1 MQKWDETV
9 NTTFQELIET
19 GEVILA
25 DGGMGTL
32 LLALGL
38 GRGVAPEMW
47 NIEQPEQ
54 VRKIHRDYI
63 AAGAQ
68 IILTNSFGGNRRRLS
83 YHDLSERT
91 RELNRAAAQVA
102 RLEAEAAETS
112 VLVGGSMGPTGA
124 LMEPLGDLTFEGV
137 KSTFEEQAGALIEGG
152 VDVLWVETM
161 SDLQEVLAAIEGCRA
176 VAPDFPIVAT
186 MTFDTHGHTSMGI
199 SPQAAMEALGGLNL
213 VAIGGNCG
221 NGPAEIEAV
230 IEIMHKANPDVMLV
244 AKSNAGAPRM
254 EGDRQVYDASPEIMA
269 EHALRVRDL
278 GARIIGACCG
288 STPEHVRAMAH
299 VLQVGHST
307 A

>member
-1 MQKWDETV
+1 V

-19 GEVILA
+19 GEVLLA

-47 NIEQPEQ
+47 NIEQSEQ
-54 VRKIHRDYI
+54 VGKIHRDYI

-83 YHDLSERT
+83 FHDLSERT
-91 RELNRAAAQVA
+91 LELNRTAAEVA
-102 RLEAEAAETS
+102 RLEAEAAEAP
-112 VLVGGSMGPTGA
+112 VLVAGSIGPTGA
-124 LMEPLGDLTFEGV
+124 LMTPLGDLTFEGA

-161 SDLQEVLAAIEGCRA
+161 SDLQELHAAIEGCRG

-199 SPQAAMEALGGLNL
+199 SPQAAMEALSGLNL

-230 IEIMHKANPDVMLV
+230 IETMHKENPDAVLV

-254 EGDRQVYDASPEIMA
+254 EGDRQVYDASPEVMA

-288 STPEHVRAMAH
+288 STPEHIRAM
-299 VLQVGHST
+299 GHALRGGLS
-307 A
+307 AK

>member
-1 MQKWDETV
+1 
-9 NTTFQELIET
+9 
-19 GEVILA
+19 
-25 DGGMGTL
+25 MGTL
-32 LLALGL
+32 LLAFGL
-38 GRGVAPEMW
+38 ARGVAPEVW

-54 VRKIHRDYI
+54 VGKIHRDYI

-91 RELNRAAAQVA
+91 HELNQAAAQVA
-102 RLEAEAAETS
+102 RLEAETAEAP

-124 LMEPLGDLTFEGV
+124 LMTPLGDLTFEEA
-137 KSTFEEQAGALIEGG
+137 KSTFEEQSRALIDGG

-161 SDLQEVLAAIEGCRA
+161 SDLQEALAAIEGCRA
-176 VAPDFPIVAT
+176 VALDFPIVAT

-230 IEIMHKANPDVMLV
+230 IEVMSKAEPEAVLV

-254 EGDRQVYDASPEIMA
+254 EGDRQVYDASPEVMA
-269 EHALRVRDL
+269 KHALRVRDL

-288 STPEHVRAMAH
+288 STPEHIRAMGHA
-299 VLQVGHST
+299 LQVGHST
-307 A
+307 T

>member
-1 MQKWDETV
+1 V

-47 NIEQPEQ
+47 NIEQPEK

-91 RELNRAAAQVA
+91 RELNQAAAQVA
-102 RLEAEAAETS
+102 RLEAEAAETPI
-112 VLVGGSMGPTGA
+112 LVGGSMGPTGA
-124 LMEPLGDLTFEGV
+124 LMEPLGDLTFKGA

-152 VDVLWVETM
+152 VDVLWIETM
-161 SDLQEVLAAIEGCRA
+161 SDLQEVLAAIEGCQA
-176 VAPDFPIVAT
+176 VAPNFPIVAT

-199 SPQAAMEALGGLNL
+199 SPQAAMEAWGGLNL

-230 IEIMHKANPDVMLV
+230 IETMHKANPDAILV

-288 STPEHVRAMAH
+288 STPEHIRAMAH